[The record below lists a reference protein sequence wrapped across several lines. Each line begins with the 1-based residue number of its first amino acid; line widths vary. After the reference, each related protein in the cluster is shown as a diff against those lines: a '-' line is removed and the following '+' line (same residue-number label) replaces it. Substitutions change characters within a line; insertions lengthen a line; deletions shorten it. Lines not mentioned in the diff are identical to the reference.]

1 MSPLSLA
8 VMLHEG
14 HLVTI
19 SRNFQYMFT
28 FSCVYDLF
36 HFPFDTQDCSMR
48 MRLLGPS
55 GCRPVWKTS
64 PGGIQVRGNS
74 STISMYDISELRFTH
89 DSSKSQVDL
98 KLLFYRRFEAY
109 LLTTFVPCVV
119 LYLLSQLTLTHFR
132 LENFTDRITVTL
144 SLLIVIASLF
154 SQVTASFPSSP
165 VPKFVD
171 CFFLFCIMRVSI
183 VFLLHSTVDV
193 IMRGKSDVATATT
206 TDAATTTSSTTTLRG
221 RRRAQQRPAQEEKS
235 EKILFTL
242 APRPYSAVGH
252 VRKTLA
258 WTLGAD
264 DDDQDENQLV
274 QTAPSRPKNTN
285 INKGWC
291 RGRTPLVINWAG
303 IAVLT
308 IADLVVL
315 GLGASWVLVDVTD
328 KKVRFERFNI
338 TT

>member
-1 MSPLSLA
+1 
-8 VMLHEG
+8 MLHEG
-14 HLVTI
+14 HHVTI

-36 HFPFDTQDCSMR
+36 HFPFDTQECSMR

-89 DSSKSQVDL
+89 DSSKRQVNL

-132 LENFTDRITVTL
+132 LESFTDRITVTL

-206 TDAATTTSSTTTLRG
+206 TDAATTTTTTGTITTRG
-221 RRRAQQRPAQEEKS
+221 RRRGHHRPLHEEKS
-235 EKILFTL
+235 DKILFTL
-242 APRPYSAVGH
+242 APRPYSSAGH

-258 WTLGAD
+258 WTLGAN
-264 DDDQDENQLV
+264 DDDQDDNQV
-274 QTAPSRPKNTN
+274 VTTAPSRPKTTN
-285 INKGWC
+285 ANKRWC
-291 RGRTPLVINWAG
+291 RGRAPLVINWAG
-303 IAVLT
+303 IGVLT

-328 KKVRFERFNI
+328 KTVRFERFNI

>member
-1 MSPLSLA
+1 
-8 VMLHEG
+8 
-14 HLVTI
+14 
-19 SRNFQYMFT
+19 
-28 FSCVYDLF
+28 
-36 HFPFDTQDCSMR
+36 MR

-74 STISMYDISELRFTH
+74 STISMYDISELRFIH

-132 LENFTDRITVTL
+132 LESFTDRITVTL

-206 TDAATTTSSTTTLRG
+206 TDAATTTTSTNNTPG
-221 RRRAQQRPAQEEKS
+221 RRRAQHKPIQEKS
-235 EKILFTL
+235 DKILFTL
-242 APRPYSAVGH
+242 GSRPYSGH
-252 VRKTLA
+252 VKKALA

-264 DDDQDENQLV
+264 DEDQDDV
-274 QTAPSRPKNTN
+274 VPTAPSCPKNTN
-285 INKGWC
+285 TNKRWC
-291 RGRTPLVINWAG
+291 RGRAPLVINWAG
-303 IAVLT
+303 IVVLT

-328 KKVRFERFNI
+328 KTVRFERFNI
-338 TT
+338 ST